1 MTYTY
6 NTVKQMVLIMAIMSL
21 SSTILVATPKLNSTI
36 FERSMVFV
44 CEHHEQGTVGLI
56 INRPTSFGLNYI
68 CEQLALDCSL
78 SAQRDMPLLFGG
90 PIQPE
95 RGFVLHRPKG
105 HWRSSLI
112 INGDVTLTT
121 SNDIIKAMA
130 VNQGPDHVVIAL
142 GYSGWEPKKLEE
154 EIMDDLWLVC
164 PFTRELLYDVSF
176 ASRWEHAGHLL
187 GVNLETI
194 IGLSGHA

>member
-1 MTYTY
+1 MS
-6 NTVKQMVLIMAIMSL
+6 IMPL
-21 SSTILVATPKLNSTI
+21 SSTFLVATSKWNNTM
-36 FERSMVFV
+36 FERSVIFI

-56 INRPTSFGLNYI
+56 CNRPTSFNLDYI
-68 CEQLALDCSL
+68 CNQLSL
-78 SAQRDMPLLFGG
+78 NCVDSKLKDMPLLFGG

-105 HWRSSLI
+105 SWRSSLVI
-112 INGDVTLTT
+112 KEDEVILST

-130 VNQGPDHVVIAL
+130 ENTGPEKVIIAL

-164 PFTRELLYDVSF
+164 PFNQELLYDIPFSK
-176 ASRWEHAGHLL
+176 RWHHAGQLI
-187 GVNLETI
+187 GVNLDEMI
-194 IGLSGHA
+194 SGFSGHA